1 MKTKHF
7 NKSLIARYE
16 TLERNIKSKSNS
28 FYDSYLDMLE
38 ETIKYILRREKIEFD
53 DTRTCGFIV
62 RNSLVEDFFK
72 NEIKVDDFT
81 YNKLPDY
88 IKKCNDHKHKKEKN
102 IQIEGIINFLTV
114 YYTFVNYYKKY
125 IQEDKILFDSNY
137 YVSIFGITEIL
148 NKKYKKEVVSLKE
161 ELEELYTSQ
170 RMSSNDL
177 EEYKSL
183 LSNKELEVLNLDEQ
197 NQVLQTQINKLK
209 TIKLHTLE
217 EKLNKSLELLLNLQD
232 EVIENRLATDVVYRS
247 ITGKGIKTAVENLKK
262 KGNED

>member
-1 MKTKHF
+1 
-7 NKSLIARYE
+7 
-16 TLERNIKSKSNS
+16 
-28 FYDSYLDMLE
+28 
-38 ETIKYILRREKIEFD
+38 
-53 DTRTCGFIV
+53 
-62 RNSLVEDFFK
+62 
-72 NEIKVDDFT
+72 
-81 YNKLPDY
+81 
-88 IKKCNDHKHKKEKN
+88 
-102 IQIEGIINFLTV
+102 
-114 YYTFVNYYKKY
+114 
-125 IQEDKILFDSNY
+125 
-137 YVSIFGITEIL
+137 
-148 NKKYKKEVVSLKE
+148 
-161 ELEELYTSQ
+161 
-170 RMSSNDL
+170 MSSNDL